1 MNEITKRSNC
11 TSSKRKHLLS
21 IIMMAEKAGLSTCI
35 VTTARLTHATPATGY
50 AHSAERNWDND
61 ADVKGD
67 CKDIGELKFSDQ
79 VYLVILTRF
88 LPLFKNQKFSD
99 EIDGH
104 CIQIS

>member
-79 VYLVILTRF
+79 VYLVILTVSCHCSKTRNF
-88 LPLFKNQKFSD
+88 LMRLKD
-99 EIDGH
+99 IV
-104 CIQIS
+104 